1 MRKFVRSPTQLWV
14 VIKTGMWLFC
24 TRSSGTAIDNFPG
37 SMIQEGGFNE
47 KAARRSVGV
56 TKRTEP
62 WCLRRQVAKGSAA
75 SRDKGLGGEAHA
87 RGRVA
92 RGRSFLPCK
101 LRAGTRE
108 DEVPRGALF
117 SPVCKPS
124 AGTLEDGVPRGAL
137 LSPVQAQCWHAR
149 GRGALRGSSSSR
161 AGSTLAAD
169 MGFQVELPPHSQGL
183 CRWRRC
189 CAL

>member
-108 DEVPRGALF
+108 DEVPRGALL
-117 SPVCKPS
+117 SPVC
-124 AGTLEDGVPRGAL
+124 T
-137 LSPVQAQCWHAR
+137 QCWHAR